1 MPTPCE
7 SWPRRLASTRL
18 AATCDAS
25 PACEP
30 AAATMARTAAASASA
45 RKVKVSVMA
54 ARSAGWESPKRNKS
68 PRASIGH
75 RPVAQSNPS
84 SRLFTEASMRYLT
97 ALALVAV
104 ATSLPSLAAA
114 ETTKILQQRTPDGSI
129 LLTDQPSPGAK
140 TERSWQVSA
149 PDRAAER
156 QRAIDV
162 KAEANLVSERI
173 QRSLDSQR
181 RADDEAQRMRLAY
194 LQLERDRAAGAST
207 QDGISYGNAGGYGW
221 TTPFR
226 ASRKP

>member
-1 MPTPCE
+1 
-7 SWPRRLASTRL
+7 
-18 AATCDAS
+18 
-25 PACEP
+25 
-30 AAATMARTAAASASA
+30 
-45 RKVKVSVMA
+45 
-54 ARSAGWESPKRNKS
+54 
-68 PRASIGH
+68 
-75 RPVAQSNPS
+75 
-84 SRLFTEASMRYLT
+84 MRYLT

-173 QRSLDSQR
+173 QRSIDSQR
-181 RADDEAQRMRLAY
+181 RADDEARMRLAY
-194 LQLERDRAAGAST
+194 LQMERDRAAAPAI
-207 QDGISYGNAGGYGW
+207 QDGIGYAYGGGFGRPI
-221 TTPFR
+221 PFR
-226 ASRKP
+226 ASRHPGLPVGDIGIMDRTGTRGEMFRGGHAKPRGSGSRGNR

>member
-1 MPTPCE
+1 
-7 SWPRRLASTRL
+7 
-18 AATCDAS
+18 
-25 PACEP
+25 
-30 AAATMARTAAASASA
+30 
-45 RKVKVSVMA
+45 
-54 ARSAGWESPKRNKS
+54 
-68 PRASIGH
+68 
-75 RPVAQSNPS
+75 
-84 SRLFTEASMRYLT
+84 MRYLA

-104 ATSLPSLAAA
+104 ASSLPSLAAA

-194 LQLERDRAAGAST
+194 LQMERDRASATGT
-207 QDGISYGNAGGYGW
+207 QEGIGYGYGYAGGYG
-221 TTPFR
+221 TPTPFR
-226 ASRKP
+226 ASRHPGLPVGDTGLMDPTGTRGERVRGPHAKPKGSGSRGNR

>member
-1 MPTPCE
+1 
-7 SWPRRLASTRL
+7 
-18 AATCDAS
+18 
-25 PACEP
+25 
-30 AAATMARTAAASASA
+30 
-45 RKVKVSVMA
+45 
-54 ARSAGWESPKRNKS
+54 
-68 PRASIGH
+68 
-75 RPVAQSNPS
+75 
-84 SRLFTEASMRYLT
+84 MRYLT

-140 TERSWQVSA
+140 TERSWQVSS

-194 LQLERDRAAGAST
+194 AQLERDRAATPGT
-207 QDGISYGNAGGYGW
+207 QDGMGYASGYAGGYGW
-221 TTPFR
+221 PTPFR
-226 ASRKP
+226 ASRHPGLRVGDTGVMDPTGTRGEGFRPGHAKPKGSGSPGNR